1 MILDRSKAPEFRIPD
16 DFELESPEKIILR
29 NNSSLFFVRTPGID
43 AVKIEVISKSNRLS
57 LPIKHSLVPTFT
69 LQMLQEGTKK
79 RSGQEIADFFDF
91 HASGLNTILSYSHEG
106 LGLISTKKHLFDV
119 LPLFLELFTEA
130 SFPQDALEKRKSQRK
145 LSIKLNNEKTAS
157 KAAQLFRKS
166 LFGFEH
172 PYGAEIGEQEVDEIN
187 PELLLDYYQNLLWN
201 SVEIFVTGD
210 LDSSELQVLILGFQN
225 LPNQITVIKSISNPV
240 NSGLGET
247 ESRGD
252 AVQTSLQV
260 GGWSIPKNHEDFIPL
275 SVFNTILGGYFGSRL
290 IKNIREDKGHTYGIH
305 SSLAEI
311 GEYNYWVIS
320 ADVQKVF
327 YREVIDQIYLEV
339 QNLASIPL
347 ELDELEVVRN
357 YMIGQM
363 LSAFSSS
370 FDLLDR
376 YKSVHFSGLD
386 FNYYRQKLDFLKNF
400 TPEDILEIGKKYFSK
415 QPFIEVAVG

>member
-1 MILDRSKAPEFRIPD
+1 MILDRSKAPEFKIPD
-16 DFELESPEKIILR
+16 DFELEAPVKIILT
-29 NNSSLFFVRTPGID
+29 NNSPLFFVKTPGID
-43 AVKIEVISKSNRLS
+43 AVKIEVISKSNRVA
-57 LPIKHSLVPTFT
+57 LPIKHSLIPTFT
-69 LQMLQEGTKK
+69 LQMLQEGTTK
-79 RSGQEIADFFDF
+79 RTGQEIAEFVDF

-119 LPLFLELFTEA
+119 LPLFLELFTDA
-130 SFPQDALEKRKSQRK
+130 TFPQDALEKRKSQRK

-172 PYGAEIGEQEVDEIN
+172 PFGAEIGEQEVDEITT
-187 PELLLDYYQNLLWN
+187 ELLLDYYQNLLWN

-210 LDSSELQVLILGFQN
+210 LNPSELQTLILEFQN
-225 LPNQITVIKSISNPV
+225 LPNRVNTIESISNPV
-240 NSGLGET
+240 SSTLGEI

-252 AVQTSLQV
+252 AVQTSIVV
-260 GGWSIPKNHEDFIPL
+260 GGWSIPKSHTDYIPL
-275 SVFNTILGGYFGSRL
+275 TVFNTILGGYFGSRL
-290 IKNIREDKGHTYGIH
+290 IKNIREDKGHTYGIQ

-311 GEYNYWVIS
+311 GDYNYWVIS

-327 YREVIDQIYLEV
+327 YKEVLEQIYLEIQTLV
-339 QNLASIPL
+339 TVPL

-376 YKSVHFSGLD
+376 YKSVHFSDLD
-386 FNYYRQKLDFLKNF
+386 FNYYRQKLEFLKSF
-400 TPEDILEIGKKYFSK
+400 TSEDILYIGEKYFSK
-415 QPFIEVAVG
+415 PPFIEVAVG